1 MKLLIVCVTICALL
15 VATGCVA
22 APPPAQ
28 KAAATALP
36 PPATAV
42 PPTAAPAPTVVPPT
56 VAPAP
61 AAQPDLIGL
70 AHAFV
75 AAMNRRDVE
84 AAIAMFTDD
93 AEYRAAHVGVGKA
106 EVRTVLEYLDG
117 TLVKLIQTDCVQEGQ
132 QVTCLAWGRDDPMVL
147 HGVAGVRFKP
157 YTYIFKDGK
166 IQMIMGTAD
175 GPEWAA
181 HSAASKES
189 QTWMAANRAAE
200 WKKITDEK
208 GVLIRNG
215 ATAPVLVN
223 LKRECAGEMAKQ
235 NPPAASD
242 LVGQAYAFLSA
253 LNRRDVEA
261 AMAMFTDDAEYR
273 AGHVGVGKP
282 QVRTVIEYLD
292 GTGLRSVWSECAQT
306 GQEVSC
312 NLFGRDDAMAV
323 YGTPGVRFN
332 PYIFSFKDGKIQK
345 ITGTPDGPE
354 WAANSAASK
363 EATTWLAANR
373 ADEWK
378 KITDEKGGLIR
389 NAQTAPEIIRLIREY
404 GKAKK

>member
-1 MKLLIVCVTICALL
+1 MKLLVVCATICALL
-15 VATGCVA
+15 CAGCVA
-22 APPPAQ
+22 PAPPPQ
-28 KAAATALP
+28 KVAATALP

-42 PPTAAPAPTVVPPT
+42 PPTAAPAPTAVPPT

-61 AAQPDLIGL
+61 ATQPDLIGL

-132 QVTCLAWGRDDPMVL
+132 QVTCSAWGRDDPMVL

-157 YTYIFKDGK
+157 YTYIFKEGK
-166 IQMIMGTAD
+166 IQKILGTAD

-189 QTWMAANRAAE
+189 QAWMAANRAAE
-200 WKKITDEK
+200 WKQITDEK
-208 GVLIRNG
+208 GGLIRNG
-215 ATAPVLVN
+215 STAPMLIK
-223 LKRECAGEMAKQ
+223 LKREHASAVAKQ

-242 LVGQAYAFLSA
+242 LVGQANAFLSA

-273 AGHVGVGKP
+273 AAHVGVGKP

-292 GTGLRSVWSECAQT
+292 GTGLRTVWSDCTQA

-312 NLFGRDDAMAV
+312 NVFGRDDAMAV

-354 WAANSAASK
+354 WTTNSAASK
-363 EATTWLAANR
+363 EAIAWLTANR

-378 KITDEKGGLIR
+378 KVTDEKGTLIR
-389 NAQTAPEIIRLIREY
+389 NGQTAPEIIRLIRGY